1 MSLVTCEL
9 CALNSD
15 IAFPARSL
23 AKQVVDNV
31 LCVRGR
37 DAAAGEEGKQA
48 VCRVAV
54 TGDIIDENSLIGNT
68 EEVLLGLDDKHGID
82 GAQVFFGVGK
92 RGVGGGDQL
101 ILHRETGAVGADEQ
115 RIALPRALGDVGAP
129 FGPLLRYSFFYGNGH
144 VHFCLP
150 FGCFGC
156 RGAAHY
162 RLDVPVSA
170 KRFPPSLFT
179 AVPCISVPGSG
190 VSGAAVAEKTVVSE
204 LILSEWLII

>member
-1 MSLVTCEL
+1 MTCEL
-9 CALNSD
+9 GDLDSD

-31 LCVRGR
+31 LCVSGR

-54 TGDIIDENSLIGNT
+54 TGDIVDENRLVGNA

-82 GAQVFFGVGK
+82 GAQVFFGIGK

-115 RIALPRALGDVGAP
+115 RIALPRALARLSV
-129 FGPLLRYSFFYGNGH
+129 L
-144 VHFCLP
+144 
-150 FGCFGC
+150 CFGI
-156 RGAAHY
+156 RSFTETVMFIFA
-162 RLDVPVSA
+162 
-170 KRFPPSLFT
+170 SL
-179 AVPCISVPGSG
+179 SVA
-190 VSGAAVAEKTVVSE
+190 SGAAALHITAWTCRCRQSAFRRAYLRRCFEYRCPDRGYPA
-204 LILSEWLII
+204 LRWLKKRWFRS

>member
-9 CALNSD
+9 CDLYSD

-31 LCVRGR
+31 LCVSGR

-54 TGDIIDENSLIGNT
+54 TGDVVDENRLVGNA

-92 RGVGGGDQL
+92 
-101 ILHRETGAVGADEQ
+101 
-115 RIALPRALGDVGAP
+115 
-129 FGPLLRYSFFYGNGH
+129 
-144 VHFCLP
+144 
-150 FGCFGC
+150 
-156 RGAAHY
+156 
-162 RLDVPVSA
+162 
-170 KRFPPSLFT
+170 
-179 AVPCISVPGSG
+179 
-190 VSGAAVAEKTVVSE
+190 
-204 LILSEWLII
+204 

>member
-1 MSLVTCEL
+1 MTCEL

-23 AKQVVDNV
+23 AKQVIDNV
-31 LCVRGR
+31 LCVSGR

-54 TGDIIDENSLIGNT
+54 TGDVVDKNRLVGYA

-129 FGPLLRYSFFYGNGH
+129 FGPLLR
-144 VHFCLP
+144 VPRRCTLP
-150 FGCFGC
+150 LGRAGVGKALSAEPICG
-156 RGAAHY
+156 GALH
-162 RLDVPVSA
+162 
-170 KRFPPSLFT
+170 
-179 AVPCISVPGSG
+179 I
-190 VSGAAVAEKTVVSE
+190 GAR
-204 LILSEWLII
+204 IGGIRRCGG